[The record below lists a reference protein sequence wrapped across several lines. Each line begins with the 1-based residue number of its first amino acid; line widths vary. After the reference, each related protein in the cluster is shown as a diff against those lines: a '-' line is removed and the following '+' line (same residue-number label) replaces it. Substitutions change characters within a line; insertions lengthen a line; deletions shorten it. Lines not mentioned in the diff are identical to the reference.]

1 MHQET
6 LVAREPN
13 TACAVTVQVA
23 RWIGMPAG
31 IENLTCRRP
40 RARFDIGRGVW
51 RPRSGFAYNSLTGW
65 RDGTA

>member
-23 RWIGMPAG
+23 RWLGMPAG
-31 IENLTCRRP
+31 IENLTCQGPQGPFRYWTRGMATSFWLRLQQLDRMARRH
-40 RARFDIGRGVW
+40 
-51 RPRSGFAYNSLTGW
+51 S
-65 RDGTA
+65 